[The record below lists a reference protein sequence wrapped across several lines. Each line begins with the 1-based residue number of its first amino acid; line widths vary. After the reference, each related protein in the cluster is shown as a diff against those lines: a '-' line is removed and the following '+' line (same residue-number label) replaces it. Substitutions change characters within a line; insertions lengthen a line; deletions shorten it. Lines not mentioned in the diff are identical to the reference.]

1 MIERAKGIITEKIKI
16 LKKDLNKQFLTTM
29 ANKKNTGNL
38 NENYLFDHEND
49 TINDEKENIITP
61 KTLSFPKNEKES
73 TLTNTIKSS
82 KSSLNSNTSKNLYSN
97 TISPSN
103 SIILRKIKSET
114 YEDEN
119 FNIENQLVDIN
130 SEVEPQTIK

>member
-1 MIERAKGIITEKIKI
+1 
-16 LKKDLNKQFLTTM
+16 M